1 MVGGDGV
8 KPPEPYDNRFTVCP
22 AITYGITAHI
32 IIYGESAEIWTPDTM
47 IKSHMLYLLSY
58 TLIFVAEGQRIELCK
73 AINPWQFSRLL
84 LTIRQPSDFK

>member
-32 IIYGESAEIWTPDTM
+32 IIYGESAEI
-47 IKSHMLYLLSY
+47 
-58 TLIFVAEGQRIELCK
+58 
-73 AINPWQFSRLL
+73 
-84 LTIRQPSDFK
+84 